1 MNILFFSYRLTLK
14 ILDKISSSEDES
26 DSDLDHEISS
36 EDEEN
41 DESFFKVCRK
51 NPLKPKWKIL
61 NQNKQS
67 QKNFTPRLL
76 SKKRKIY
83 SKFSFDL
90 DKFKKA

>member
-1 MNILFFSYRLTLK
+1 MIFSYRLTLK

-51 NPLKPKWKIL
+51 KPLKPEWKIL

-83 SKFSFDL
+83 SKFSFDH

>member
-1 MNILFFSYRLTLK
+1 MIFSYRLTLK

-41 DESFFKVCRK
+41 NESFFKVCRK
-51 NPLKPKWKIL
+51 KPLKPKWKIW

-76 SKKRKIY
+76 SKKRKN
-83 SKFSFDL
+83 L
-90 DKFKKA
+90 LEV

>member
-1 MNILFFSYRLTLK
+1 MKAILNFIMKSRLKT
-14 ILDKISSSEDES
+14 
-26 DSDLDHEISS
+26 
-36 EDEEN
+36 
-41 DESFFKVCRK
+41 RK
-51 NPLKPKWKIL
+51 MMRVFIKFAEKKPLKALWKIL

-67 QKNFTPRLL
+67 QKNFTPRLF